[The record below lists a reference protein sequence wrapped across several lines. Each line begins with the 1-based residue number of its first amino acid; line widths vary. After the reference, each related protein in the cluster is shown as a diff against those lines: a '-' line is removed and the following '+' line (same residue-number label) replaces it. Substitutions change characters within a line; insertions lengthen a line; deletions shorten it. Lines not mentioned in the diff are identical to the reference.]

1 VPEITYSERE
11 YQKHKKEIQN
21 KGKDFNLY
29 RTNYRNELSYISRV
43 LLTQKYGRKHMNL
56 FLKDFS
62 FYWHESVDYV
72 YSLLKGDKNHLSLY
86 YAVII
91 AIGILDDYYDAL
103 LLIEAAGFPFNN
115 LEYNILKEFLG
126 KVYSIDNLNKMSIRE
141 RVSLKE
147 TLLCKQKQKELNALF

>member
-1 VPEITYSERE
+1 
-11 YQKHKKEIQN
+11 
-21 KGKDFNLY
+21 
-29 RTNYRNELSYISRV
+29 
-43 LLTQKYGRKHMNL
+43 MNL